1 MRLLGVVQWWI
12 IDWLHKL
19 PEGIKFSNV
28 FLLLL
33 QQLAAGVVEELKQA
47 SAFCLDNCP
56 LHQIASVITL
66 FFFYSVLL
74 QIC

>member
-1 MRLLGVVQWWI
+1 MLI

-33 QQLAAGVVEELKQA
+33 QQLATGVVEELKQA
-47 SAFCLDNCP
+47 SAFCLDF
-56 LHQIASVITL
+56 ASSSFCHHFILLLFSIITD
-66 FFFYSVLL
+66 LL
-74 QIC
+74 KLM